1 MKLKKAIKV
10 PEKHNEWRLGA
21 ETKQTDPKT
30 LTQAIVII
38 LKANDLFQKYL
49 KSGVIGDYEELKKL

>member
-10 PEKHNEWRLGA
+10 LEKHNEWRLGA
-21 ETKQTDPKT
+21 ETKQTNPKT

-49 KSGVIGDYEELKKL
+49 KSGEIGDYEELKQL

>member
-10 PEKHNEWRLGA
+10 LEKHNEWRLGA

-49 KSGVIGDYEELKKL
+49 KSGEIGDYEELKKL